1 MKTLGRILI
10 ILLAAAVV
18 IGGAVALL
26 QTSPAQALVGQP
38 MGRGELEGRSGPPD
52 FANSQGAPA
61 GEPGFR
67 QGGGPEGRS
76 GSWESVGRNLLEIAA
91 IIAAVQIVWSIG
103 RRLKLAKASL
113 VRKGRLNP
121 KRSS

>member
-26 QTSPAQALVGQP
+26 QTSAAQALVGQP

-52 FANSQGAPA
+52 FANGQGAPA

-76 GSWESVGRNLLEIAA
+76 GSWETVGRNLLEIAA
-91 IIAAVQIVWSIG
+91 IVAVVQLLWSIG
-103 RRLKLAKASL
+103 RWLKRTTASPT
-113 VRKGRLNP
+113 RKDRLNP
-121 KRSS
+121 SRG